1 MGSGG
6 AITPAIFML
15 LVIYFQ
21 LKYHAGI
28 AQDIYSFELRCFFP
42 CLVVMPYPFQMAIN
56 AVSPKWLLQK

>member
-6 AITPAIFML
+6 TITPAIFML

-28 AQDIYSFELRCFFP
+28 TQDIYSFELRCLFP
-42 CLVVMPYPFQMAIN
+42 CLVVMPYQFQMAIN
-56 AVSPKWLLQK
+56 AVSPK